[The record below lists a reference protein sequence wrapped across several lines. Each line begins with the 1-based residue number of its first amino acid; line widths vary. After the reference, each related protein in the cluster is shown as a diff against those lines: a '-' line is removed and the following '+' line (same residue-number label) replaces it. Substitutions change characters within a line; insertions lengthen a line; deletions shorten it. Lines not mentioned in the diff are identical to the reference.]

1 MLKKLTTAEFVT
13 RASKIHNFKYS
24 YQRAIYTLSREKV
37 IVTCHSHGDFLVAPN
52 PHLRG
57 VGCKKCGDMRT
68 GESQAKSKEEY
79 LKDFHIV
86 HGGKYDYSK
95 SLFKKAKD
103 KIEIVCPQHSSF
115 WQTPDK
121 HRRQGCPICA
131 IVLNGLSRRLTFEE
145 FQDKAK
151 VVHGNKYDY
160 ICLDFRDESYV
171 TSICYEHG
179 IFEQLASSHLC
190 GAGCSG
196 CAVSGF
202 DRSRPAELYILS
214 LDNITKIGI
223 TNLTAEDR
231 CNRISKSKGSAFKIE
246 KVFKSECGA
255 FIDDL
260 ETELLQRFKKTH
272 LQPTEKFEGYSE
284 CFFDI
289 NLEELITCVE
299 AAMER
304 NL

>member
-1 MLKKLTTAEFVT
+1 MKKLTTDEFIA
-13 RASKIHNFKYS
+13 RASIVHNF
-24 YQRAIYTLSREKV
+24 RYTYPKSVYVLSREKV
-37 IVTCHSHGDFLVAPN
+37 TVTCSEHGDFLIAPN

-57 VGCKKCGDMRT
+57 IGCKKCGDLRT
-68 GESQAKSKEEY
+68 GQSQAKSKEEY
-79 LKDFHIV
+79 LKDFDAAHR
-86 HGGKYDYSK
+86 GKYDYSK

-103 KIEIVCPQHSSF
+103 KIEIICPLHLSF

-121 HRRQGCPICA
+121 HRYQECPDCA
-131 IVLNGLSRRLTFEE
+131 LVANGLARRMTFEE

-151 VVHGNKYDY
+151 IVHDNKYDY
-160 ICLDFRDESYV
+160 ISLDFKGDSYT

-179 IFEQLASSHLC
+179 IFEQIASSHLC

-202 DRSRPAELYILS
+202 DRSKPAELYILT

-231 CNRISKSKGSAFKIE
+231 CNRISKSKGSTFKIE

-255 FIDDL
+255 VIDDL

-289 NLEELITCVE
+289 NLEELVTCVE
-299 AAMER
+299 AAMEK